1 MPLIVNCLSIQGHFY
16 AEKSDNFS
24 KINLE
29 VNLKVVPLH
38 SHLKNGWLMRLRVL

>member
-1 MPLIVNCLSIQGHFY
+1 MPLIVNCLNIQGHFY

-29 VNLKVVPLH
+29 VN
-38 SHLKNGWLMRLRVL
+38 